1 MCSKDLVRKTVSMA
15 SAARIKDDSNIL
27 RNIKKR
33 EVVNALKGNAKSLS
47 LGGLGLSSSNKALT
61 SKPDGFPKVNA
72 NFLYILYKLT
82 NYIL

>member
-1 MCSKDLVRKTVSMA
+1 MA

-61 SKPDGFPKVNA
+61 SKPDGFPKVNT
-72 NFLYILYKLT
+72 NFSHCINQLT
-82 NYIL
+82 TFCKNAFRNLV